1 MRQLSVFTTARG
13 AASQRSRR
21 LSFRPRSLVSW
32 PGVTLPLAVLVA
44 GGLVGAWL
52 ATRSP
57 ASASPPYIYAPAI
70 TTTMRQALSSSGT
83 ISPAT
88 TSTLSFGA
96 AGQVTAVDATLG
108 EKVTLGQ
115 TLATMYSAT
124 LKAQVAQAEATL
136 AGDQARLSQD
146 EASGAS
152 SAQIAADQATVNV
165 DQSQLDTANAALSGA
180 TLTSPIN
187 GIVTTVGYTAGEQVS
202 GGGNDTGTGNNGTGN
217 NGTGNNGT
225 GNNGTGNNGTGNN
238 GTGNGSS
245 GSSSSITV
253 VSANDVIDASVAAS
267 VVDKIKTGDQVVISS
282 EGATATG
289 TVASIGLIADTSSGV
304 ATFPVVIDVTGTPSG
319 LYSGASAT
327 VSIIYHQ
334 LTDVLAVPAAAIQIS
349 PSGKSVVYVVVNG
362 RQVARDVTT
371 GLTNGGLTQITGGL
385 TAGERVVVDLPR
397 ISVPA
402 GPGNPRGPLGRK
414 VFNFNGP
421 GGAGGVVVQGGG

>member
-1 MRQLSVFTTARG
+1 MRQLSVFATTHG
-13 AASQRSRR
+13 PASKRSRR

-44 GGLVGAWL
+44 GGSVGAWL

-57 ASASPPYIYAPAI
+57 ASASPPYIYAPVT

-88 TSTLSFGA
+88 TSTLSFSA
-96 AGQVTAVDATLG
+96 AGQVTAVDATVG
-108 EKVTLGQ
+108 EKVTKGE

-152 SAQIAADQATVNV
+152 SAQITADQATVNV

-180 TLTSPIN
+180 TLTSPID

-202 GGGNDTGTGNNGTGN
+202 GGGGGGSG
-217 NGTGNNGT
+217 GGGS
-225 GNNGTGNNGTGNN
+225 GGGSGSSGS
-238 GTGNGSS
+238 GSSGSSSGSGSSGSGSS

-253 VSANDVIDASVAAS
+253 VSANDVIDVSVAAS
-267 VVDKIKTGDQVVISS
+267 VVDKIKAGDQVVISS
-282 EGATATG
+282 EGATAAG
-289 TVASIGLIADTSSGV
+289 TVASIGLIASTSSGV

-319 LYSGASAT
+319 LYSGATAT
-327 VSIIYHQ
+327 VSIIYNQ
-334 LTDVLAVPAAAIQIS
+334 LTDVVAVPAAAVQIS
-349 PSGKSVVYVVVNG
+349 ATGKAFVYAVLNG
-362 RQVARDVTT
+362 RQVATDVTT
-371 GLTNGGLTQITGGL
+371 GLTNGGLTQITSGL
-385 TAGERVVVDLPR
+385 TAGERVVVDIPR

-402 GPGNPRGPLGRK
+402 GPGNLRGPFGGRQK
-414 VFNFNGP
+414 VFFSGP